1 MKVIEGHLTVANKK
15 AIKAILKANKTSGRV
30 SNIDYHINKDDEI
43 YNVIIVKKDKGLI
56 PCPGSLLRLSK
67 YKAKFVL

>member
-1 MKVIEGHLTVANKK
+1 MKVIEGHLTN
-15 AIKAILKANKTSGRV
+15 
-30 SNIDYHINKDDEI
+30 EI

-56 PCPGSLLRLSK
+56 PCPVSLLRLSK